1 MVTALLGGAI
11 GNLIDR
17 VRFGHVI
24 DFVDMGLG
32 DTRWYAWNIAD
43 ASVSDRIGAGV
54 VLVPE
59 DRKTV
64 GLVPTLS
71 VAHNMVLASL
81 KRYLNRFYLST
92 GKERD
97 AVTGM
102 IEDLSVRV
110 ADPNNSIDS
119 LSGGNQQKV
128 VVAKGLLTEPRVL
141 LLDEPTRG
149 IDVGAK
155 SEIFQIMSRLAQE
168 VVAGDAPTVALNWA
182 REAATMSRGGAR
194 STVSLLRCDDEV
206 LARRLEAE
214 KAAFVRQVRSP
225 EALAGIERFLHR
237 ENP

>member
-1 MVTALLGGAI
+1 MSRKKQKKPT
-11 GNLIDR
+11 GN
-17 VRFGHVI
+17 VI
-24 DFVDMGLG
+24 AVNRRARHDYFIEDTIEAGL
-32 DTRWYAWNIAD
+32 
-43 ASVSDRIGAGV
+43 

-64 GLVPTLS
+64 GLVPTIS

-149 IDVGAK
+149 IDINGRREIYRIMEELLRQGVGILMLTSDYTEAL
-155 SEIFQIMSRLAQE
+155 EMSHR
-168 VVAGDAPTVALNWA
+168 VVVLRRGNVCCEFKRGEAEESDIL
-182 REAATMSRGGAR
+182 REAIGKVNG
-194 STVSLLRCDDEV
+194 
-206 LARRLEAE
+206 
-214 KAAFVRQVRSP
+214 
-225 EALAGIERFLHR
+225 
-237 ENP
+237 N